1 MKIDLWKE
9 CLSCK
14 NKCCNLDITFPLFL
28 TPEEKKKFIGINNH
42 PACIFF
48 NKNKLCDVHNIR
60 PFDCRFFPFD
70 IIKINGIFTWIIW
83 KLNCPIIIDKNK
95 EEFEKYLQEFEKTLI
110 PKFKSHLENYS
121 KFRIKELTKK
131 YKHETLREVQI

>member
-9 CLSCK
+9 CLFCK
-14 NKCCNLDITFPLFL
+14 NKCCNWDIAFPLFT
-28 TPEEKKKFIGINNH
+28 TPEEEKKLIGINSH

-70 IIKINGIFTWIIW
+70 IMKINGIFTWIIW
-83 KLNCPIIIDKNK
+83 KLNCPIVINKNK
-95 EEFEKYLQEFEKTLI
+95 EEFEKYLQELEKTLL

-121 KFRIKELTKK
+121 KFRIKGLMKK
-131 YKHETLREVQI
+131 YKHEILRKIQI